1 MTEPKSAI
9 DGVSNAAGHNAGA
22 RADIQ
27 ALRAVAIVS
36 VLLYHL
42 WPTHFKGG
50 FIGVDIFF
58 VISGFLI
65 TGQLWRE
72 VEATGHVKFSQFW
85 ARRARRLL
93 PASLL
98 AITATAVVLLVSAPP
113 LWFIG
118 FVDEILGSVGYV
130 QNWVLAGKATDY
142 LQANTGDSPF
152 LHFWSLS
159 VEEQFYVFWPLI
171 LGVLLIFTRARKS
184 ARAAR
189 SAFWAAPRFVI
200 SLGLTAIFAG
210 SLIYSV
216 WLTAAQPEIAYFSTF
231 TRAWEFAGGALVAV
245 IFSGRNLNKNFKAL
259 LLWVGL
265 ALMVYGFF
273 KFNNHTPFPS
283 YWAAIPTFGAIAFL
297 LGGDSRSVFSPWW
310 AFKFWPVKFL
320 GDISYSLYLW
330 HWPLIIL
337 APWVLHQNLTT
348 RDRIVILGLSILLGW
363 LSKRFV
369 EDPIR
374 FGRLSKARPRTQL
387 LVAAAGMV
395 AVIAATLGGAAIAQ
409 TRVDASWSD
418 KHLNPPISKVSQD
431 YPRIERTT
439 CRVQKNDF
447 AFSYCVK
454 GDPKG
459 TKTIALFGDSH
470 ARQYYEPIEAIALKH
485 HFKLVVASKNACPLA
500 DAKTM
505 PKGVAHSSCLSWNQ
519 RLEDFIATQPPF
531 DLIINSTSSYV
542 TGNFAGT
549 DEAYVTEVKRLVA
562 GGNRW
567 LAILDN
573 PKPLASFVNC
583 VEAAGESSA
592 TACGLSQQNAMTPAD
607 KLAPAVK
614 GLPGVSYV
622 DLTDA
627 YCQNESCPPVIG
639 NVVVYRDDS
648 HISATFSMTLEARL
662 EKSILDAMAVSL
674 NK

>member
-1 MTEPKSAI
+1 MKESKLAT
-9 DGVSNAAGHNAGA
+9 AGA

-27 ALRAVAIVS
+27 ALRALAIVS
-36 VLLYHL
+36 VLIYHL

-72 VEATGHVKFSQFW
+72 VQATGRVKFSQFW

-93 PASLL
+93 PASIL
-98 AITATAVVLLVSAPP
+98 AITATAVILLTFAPP

-130 QNWVLAGKATDY
+130 QNWVLAGKAADY

-159 VEEQFYVFWPLI
+159 VEEQFYVFWPLV
-171 LGVLLIFTRARKS
+171 LGLLLIFTRGTKS
-184 ARAAR
+184 NRL
-189 SAFWAAPRFVI
+189 APRFVI
-200 SLGLTAIFAG
+200 SAGLAAIFIA
-210 SLIYSV
+210 SFAYSI

-245 IFSGRNLNKNFKAL
+245 IFSGRTLNGHVKAV
-259 LLWVGL
+259 LLWAGL
-265 ALMVYGFF
+265 ALMIYGFF

-297 LGGDSRSVFSPWW
+297 LGGDSRSFLAPWW
-310 AFKFWPVKFL
+310 AFKFWPIKFL

-330 HWPLIIL
+330 HWPLIVL

-348 RDRIVILGLSILLGW
+348 RDRVIILGLSILLGW
-363 LSKRFV
+363 LSKQFV

-374 FGRLSKARPRTQL
+374 FGRLSKTRPRTQL
-387 LVAAAGMV
+387 LFAAGAML
-395 AVIAATLGGAAIAQ
+395 AVVGATLGGAAFAQ

-447 AFSYCVK
+447 AFSYCIK

-485 HFKLVVASKNACPLA
+485 HFKLIVASKNACPLA
-500 DAKTM
+500 DAATM
-505 PKGVAHSSCLSWNQ
+505 PKGVAHSSCLTWNK
-519 RLEDFIATQPPF
+519 RLEAFIATQPPF

-549 DEAYVTEVKRLVA
+549 DRAYETEVKRLVSA
-562 GGNRW
+562 GNRW
-567 LAILDN
+567 LVVLDN

-583 VEAAGESSA
+583 VEAAGQSSA
-592 TACGLSQQNAMTPAD
+592 TACALSQHNAMTPAD
-607 KLAPAVK
+607 LLAPAVK
-614 GLPGVSYV
+614 GLPGVSYA
-622 DLTDA
+622 DYTGA
-627 YCQNESCPPVIG
+627 YCQAESCPPVI
-639 NVVVYRDDS
+639 NNTVVYRDDS
-648 HISATFSMTLEARL
+648 HISATFSMTLESRL

-674 NK
+674 PQ